1 MIRNLIV
8 CFDFVIDNNSDWC
21 GLVEKMG
28 MKFDKIC
35 WIEEQSGSVI
45 ELLLKFWMDEG
56 RLLEELRSLLL
67 EMNRDDVVLVI
78 DKYQKGDKF

>member
-35 WIEEQSGSVI
+35 WIEE
-45 ELLLKFWMDEG
+45 
-56 RLLEELRSLLL
+56 
-67 EMNRDDVVLVI
+67 
-78 DKYQKGDKF
+78 